1 MASHLHCDPAAP
13 ASVLQSERW
22 LVYKKESERAF
33 FQIFSFTSRTSDFAR
48 SSAVLSGHCM
58 LNLSIPLFRHKS
70 CGLCWRK
77 CIMTFT
83 SRRQYICTGLTACF
97 LSSLKVMSKAREEH
111 NRGPANPKLTS
122 EYNLWEEH
130 WIRWIDFP
138 TLRFYEHL
146 NCLFETGIVRLE
158 FIFRFFLV

>member
-22 LVYKKESERAF
+22 LVRKKESERAF

-48 SSAVLSGHCM
+48 SSAVLSGHCT
-58 LNLSIPLFRHKS
+58 LNLSMPLFRHKS

-83 SRRQYICTGLTACF
+83 SQRQSTGLTACF